1 MVSPSPLALCWLIF
15 SCVFY
20 EKQRLKDFNF
30 CKAFLY
36 QSCVYDIV
44 CVLNCE
50 GDAMKFF
57 VILLKIFNIKFTFEK
72 QDGGKLA
79 FLEILISKE
88 KDKFEPVPFAK
99 KDQLASTH

>member
-1 MVSPSPLALCWLIF
+1 MLC
-15 SCVFY
+15 Y
-20 EKQRLKDFNF
+20 
-30 CKAFLY
+30 
-36 QSCVYDIV
+36 
-44 CVLNCE
+44 
-50 GDAMKFF
+50 
-57 VILLKIFNIKFTFEK
+57 VISLKIFNIKFTFEK

>member
-1 MVSPSPLALCWLIF
+1 M
-15 SCVFY
+15 
-20 EKQRLKDFNF
+20 
-30 CKAFLY
+30 
-36 QSCVYDIV
+36 YDIV

-50 GDAMKFF
+50 GDAMNFF

-99 KDQLASTH
+99 KINWLLHTNFTSFTPFSYGSPCIGSHSNSTKKKIMSYVKHQY

>member
-1 MVSPSPLALCWLIF
+1 M
-15 SCVFY
+15 
-20 EKQRLKDFNF
+20 
-30 CKAFLY
+30 
-36 QSCVYDIV
+36 YDIV

-72 QDGGKLA
+72 QGGGKLA